1 MVYKSVTMIIS
12 FFSVPIFLNFL
23 GKESFGVWQ
32 TILSI
37 LGWISLSN
45 FGLGNGL
52 RNLIAKLDK
61 KQNKK
66 EINNFISTSFI
77 ISFVVSV
84 FVFVLI
90 IIIIQFIDISLI
102 FKGFTS
108 DFNLI
113 KRVLILSIFFFCLN
127 LIFGLIHSIIFAFE
141 KSHYV
146 SLIYLLFNTTFIITI
161 LFLGDRNDD
170 KNILFVAFFYGFF
183 NLIITFLF
191 GVYIFRKY
199 KLSFHFKVIKRQTI
213 NKLISL
219 SGNFFFLQIAM
230 LFLFSID
237 NILIG
242 YLLGVIDV
250 TSFSILNKIN
260 FVIINLYSMLLIQ
273 LWSSVTVQQ
282 SKNNLNSL
290 SGLVK
295 NLKLILIIPI
305 IFYLIFFMYYE
316 DLFKFWI
323 GQELNI
329 NLTTVI
335 ILAIYTI
342 FHLWNALHVNITN
355 GLGKLKNQI
364 LSYSIGGVLYISF
377 ALILVN
383 KLGLGIDGICIAK
396 VIGILIPAVV
406 STLEVNKYFYIK

>member
-1 MVYKSVTMIIS
+1 MIIS
-12 FFSVPIFLNFL
+12 FFSVPILLNFL

-61 KQNKK
+61 NQNKK
-66 EINNFISTSFI
+66 EINKLISTSFI
-77 ISFVVSV
+77 ISLVVTI
-84 FVFVLI
+84 FIFVLT
-90 IIIIQFIDISLI
+90 IIIIQFVDVSVF
-102 FKGFTS
+102 FKGYTS
-108 DFNLI
+108 NFNLI
-113 KRVLILSIFFFCLN
+113 KKVLIISIFFFCLN

-146 SLIYLLFNTTFIITI
+146 SLISLLFNAIFISTI
-161 LFLGDRNDD
+161 LFLGERNDD
-170 KNILFVAFFYGFF
+170 KNLLIVAFFYGFF
-183 NLIITFLF
+183 NLIITLLF
-191 GVYIFRKY
+191 GIYIFRKY
-199 KLSFHFKVIKRQTI
+199 KLSFHFKTVKKQTV
-213 NKLISL
+213 NKLIGL
-219 SGNFFFLQIAM
+219 SGNFFLLQIAM

-250 TSFSILNKIN
+250 TSFSIINKVN
-260 FVIINLYSMLLIQ
+260 FVVINLYSMLLIQ
-273 LWSSVTVQQ
+273 LWSTVTVQQ
-282 SKNNLNSL
+282 SKNNLTNL
-290 SGLVK
+290 SGVIK
-295 NLKLILIIPI
+295 NLKLILILPI
-305 IFYLIFFMYYE
+305 IFYMVFFICYDE
-316 DLFKFWI
+316 FFKFWL

-329 NLTTVI
+329 KMSTVI

-355 GLGKLKNQI
+355 GLGMLKNQI
-364 LSYSIGGVLYISF
+364 LSYSVGGVLYIFF
-377 ALILVN
+377 ALVFVN
-383 KLGLGIDGICIAK
+383 RLGLGINGICIAK

-406 STLEVNKYFYIK
+406 STYEVKKYFYIK